1 MEYIGD
7 VIYDY
12 ADGLYINMTNRCPCR
27 CSFCI
32 RNLTDSLGNADS
44 LWLRREPDLEEILEM
59 IRETDLTPYNEA
71 VFCGYGEPTMAL
83 DKLIAV
89 SEYMRSKYP
98 AHLDRDGKPC
108 PGKLHAG
115 ICWSVLREG
124 HVYQP

>member
-12 ADGLYINMTNRCPCR
+12 ADGLYINMNNRCPCR

-59 IRETDLTPYNEA
+59 IRETDLTPYN
-71 VFCGYGEPTMAL
+71 
-83 DKLIAV
+83 
-89 SEYMRSKYP
+89 
-98 AHLDRDGKPC
+98 
-108 PGKLHAG
+108 
-115 ICWSVLREG
+115 
-124 HVYQP
+124 